1 VLLPVVPKYLDL
13 QASFMYGR
21 GIGRYGSGQLPDVT
35 IAPDGSLAPITALHA
50 LVGLVVHPVEGL
62 DIYSYAGV
70 ERANAKFF
78 DLLGYGNPGFDNA
91 GCLVATASSFSS
103 GTTTSCVANNR
114 RLSEVTVG
122 FWKDLYKGPAGRLA
136 LGAQYEYL
144 TREAFE
150 GVGGA
155 PSTNDSVIYTSVRY
169 YPF

>member
-1 VLLPVVPKYLDL
+1 
-13 QASFMYGR
+13 MYGR